1 MKVPKCVILKPN
13 GSDTAI
19 ERINYRTDSEE
30 RDCIPCIIIIIGSGP
45 AGLSA
50 AIYSQRACL
59 DTIVIE
65 KNGISGGQVLN
76 TWEVDNYPG
85 FPGVTGFELSRQ
97 FREHANKLGARVVQD
112 EVVQVELSGNVK
124 KVVCEE
130 ETYEA
135 RCVILASG
143 AHHRTLEVPGEEE
156 LRGAGVSYCAT
167 CDGAFFRG
175 RTVAVVGGGDAA
187 LEDAIFLAR
196 MCEKV
201 YIVHRR
207 DKLRGAKRL
216 QERLQALENIEF
228 VWNSETAA
236 IEGNGQV
243 EALRLRQTKTGEEK
257 RLDVDGVFIAVG
269 IAPESE
275 LYAGQ
280 LELDEQGYIRADESG
295 QTSVPG
301 VFAAGDV
308 RTKALRQILTA
319 ASDGANCVA
328 SAERYLQA

>member
-1 MKVPKCVILKPN
+1 MY
-13 GSDTAI
+13 D
-19 ERINYRTDSEE
+19 
-30 RDCIPCIIIIIGSGP
+30 IIIIGSGP

-50 AIYSQRACL
+50 AIYAQRACL

-207 DKLRGAKRL
+207 DKLRGAKRQ

-228 VWNSETAA
+228 VWNSETVA
-236 IEGNGQV
+236 IEGNAQV

>member
-1 MKVPKCVILKPN
+1 MY
-13 GSDTAI
+13 D
-19 ERINYRTDSEE
+19 
-30 RDCIPCIIIIIGSGP
+30 IIIIGSGP

-50 AIYSQRACL
+50 AIYAQRACL

-228 VWNSETAA
+228 VWNSETVA
-236 IEGNGQV
+236 IEGNAQV

-257 RLDVDGVFIAVG
+257 RLDADGVFIAVG

>member
-1 MKVPKCVILKPN
+1 MY
-13 GSDTAI
+13 D
-19 ERINYRTDSEE
+19 
-30 RDCIPCIIIIIGSGP
+30 IIIIGSGP

-50 AIYSQRACL
+50 AIYAQRACL

-143 AHHRTLEVPGEEE
+143 AHHRTLGVPGEEE

-228 VWNSETAA
+228 VWNSETVA
-236 IEGNGQV
+236 IEGNAQV

>member
-1 MKVPKCVILKPN
+1 MY
-13 GSDTAI
+13 D
-19 ERINYRTDSEE
+19 
-30 RDCIPCIIIIIGSGP
+30 IIIIGSGP

-50 AIYSQRACL
+50 AIYAQRACL

-228 VWNSETAA
+228 VWNSETVA
-236 IEGNGQV
+236 IEGNAQV
-243 EALRLRQTKTGEEK
+243 EALRLRQTKTGEE
-257 RLDVDGVFIAVG
+257 RLLDVDGVFIAVG

>member
-1 MKVPKCVILKPN
+1 MY
-13 GSDTAI
+13 D
-19 ERINYRTDSEE
+19 
-30 RDCIPCIIIIIGSGP
+30 IIIIGSGP

-50 AIYSQRACL
+50 AIYAQRACL

-216 QERLQALENIEF
+216 QELLQALENIEF
-228 VWNSETAA
+228 VWNSETVA
-236 IEGNGQV
+236 IEGNAQV

>member
-1 MKVPKCVILKPN
+1 MY
-13 GSDTAI
+13 D
-19 ERINYRTDSEE
+19 
-30 RDCIPCIIIIIGSGP
+30 IIIIGSGP

-50 AIYSQRACL
+50 AIYAQRACL

-143 AHHRTLEVPGEEE
+143 AHHRTVEVPGEEE

-228 VWNSETAA
+228 VWNSETVA
-236 IEGNGQV
+236 IEGNAQV
-243 EALRLRQTKTGEEK
+243 EALRLRQTKTGEER

>member
-1 MKVPKCVILKPN
+1 MY
-13 GSDTAI
+13 D
-19 ERINYRTDSEE
+19 
-30 RDCIPCIIIIIGSGP
+30 IIIIVSGP

-50 AIYSQRACL
+50 AIYAQRACL

-228 VWNSETAA
+228 VWNSETVA
-236 IEGNGQV
+236 IEGNAQV

>member
-1 MKVPKCVILKPN
+1 MY
-13 GSDTAI
+13 D
-19 ERINYRTDSEE
+19 
-30 RDCIPCIIIIIGSGP
+30 IIIIGSGP

-50 AIYSQRACL
+50 AIYAQRACL

-85 FPGVTGFELSRQ
+85 FPGVSGFELSRQ
-97 FREHANKLGARVVQD
+97 FREHANKLGARFVQD
-112 EVVQVELSGNVK
+112 EVVQVELLGNVK

-228 VWNSETAA
+228 VWNSETVA

-243 EALRLRQTKTGEEK
+243 EALRLRQTKTGEER
-257 RLDVDGVFIAVG
+257 RLDVEGVFIAVG

-280 LELDEQGYIRADESG
+280 VEFDEQGYIRADESG

-328 SAERYLQA
+328 SAERYLQS

>member
-1 MKVPKCVILKPN
+1 MY
-13 GSDTAI
+13 D
-19 ERINYRTDSEE
+19 
-30 RDCIPCIIIIIGSGP
+30 IIIIGSGP

-50 AIYSQRACL
+50 AIYAQRACL

-243 EALRLRQTKTGEEK
+243 EALRLRQTQTGEER
-257 RLDVDGVFIAVG
+257 RLGVDGVFIAVG

>member
-1 MKVPKCVILKPN
+1 MY
-13 GSDTAI
+13 D
-19 ERINYRTDSEE
+19 
-30 RDCIPCIIIIIGSGP
+30 IIIIGSGP
-45 AGLSA
+45 AGMSA
-50 AIYSQRACL
+50 AIYAQRACL

-236 IEGNGQV
+236 IEGNAQV
-243 EALRLRQTKTGEEK
+243 EALRLRQTQTGEEK

>member
-1 MKVPKCVILKPN
+1 MYTMY
-13 GSDTAI
+13 D
-19 ERINYRTDSEE
+19 
-30 RDCIPCIIIIIGSGP
+30 IIIIGSGP

-50 AIYSQRACL
+50 AIYAQRACL

-228 VWNSETAA
+228 VWNSETVA
-236 IEGNGQV
+236 IEGKAQV

>member
-1 MKVPKCVILKPN
+1 MY
-13 GSDTAI
+13 D
-19 ERINYRTDSEE
+19 
-30 RDCIPCIIIIIGSGP
+30 IIIIGSGP

-50 AIYSQRACL
+50 AIYAQRACL

-85 FPGVTGFELSRQ
+85 FPGVTGFELSKQ

-228 VWNSETAA
+228 VWNSETVA
-236 IEGNGQV
+236 IEGNAQV
-243 EALRLRQTKTGEEK
+243 EALRLRQTQTGEER

>member
-1 MKVPKCVILKPN
+1 MY
-13 GSDTAI
+13 D
-19 ERINYRTDSEE
+19 
-30 RDCIPCIIIIIGSGP
+30 IIIIGSGP

-50 AIYSQRACL
+50 AIYAQRACL

-269 IAPESE
+269 ITPESE

>member
-1 MKVPKCVILKPN
+1 MY
-13 GSDTAI
+13 D
-19 ERINYRTDSEE
+19 
-30 RDCIPCIIIIIGSGP
+30 IIIIGSGP

-50 AIYSQRACL
+50 AIYAQRACL

-216 QERLQALENIEF
+216 QERLQAIENIEF
-228 VWNSETAA
+228 VWNSETVA
-236 IEGNGQV
+236 IEGNAQV
-243 EALRLRQTKTGEEK
+243 EALRLRQTKTGEER
-257 RLDVDGVFIAVG
+257 RLNVDGVFIAVG

-328 SAERYLQA
+328 SAERYLQS

>member
-1 MKVPKCVILKPN
+1 MY
-13 GSDTAI
+13 D
-19 ERINYRTDSEE
+19 
-30 RDCIPCIIIIIGSGP
+30 IIIIGSGP

-50 AIYSQRACL
+50 AIYAQRACL

-124 KVVCEE
+124 KGVCEE

-228 VWNSETAA
+228 VWNSETVA
-236 IEGNGQV
+236 IEGNAQV

>member
-1 MKVPKCVILKPN
+1 MY
-13 GSDTAI
+13 D
-19 ERINYRTDSEE
+19 
-30 RDCIPCIIIIIGSGP
+30 IIIIGSGP

-50 AIYSQRACL
+50 AIYAQRACL

-97 FREHANKLGARVVQD
+97 FRKHANKLGARVVQD

-216 QERLQALENIEF
+216 QERLQALENVEF

>member
-1 MKVPKCVILKPN
+1 MY
-13 GSDTAI
+13 D
-19 ERINYRTDSEE
+19 
-30 RDCIPCIIIIIGSGP
+30 IIIIGSGP

-50 AIYSQRACL
+50 AIYAQRACL

-112 EVVQVELSGNVK
+112 EVVQVELSGKVK

-243 EALRLRQTKTGEEK
+243 EALRLRQTQTGEER

-275 LYAGQ
+275 LYEGQ

>member
-1 MKVPKCVILKPN
+1 MY
-13 GSDTAI
+13 D
-19 ERINYRTDSEE
+19 
-30 RDCIPCIIIIIGSGP
+30 IIIIGSGP

-50 AIYSQRACL
+50 AIYAQRACL

-112 EVVQVELSGNVK
+112 EGVQVELSGNVK
-124 KVVCEE
+124 KVGCEE

-228 VWNSETAA
+228 VWNSETVA
-236 IEGNGQV
+236 IEGNAQV
-243 EALRLRQTKTGEEK
+243 EALRLRQTKTGEER

-328 SAERYLQA
+328 STERYLQA

>member
-1 MKVPKCVILKPN
+1 MY
-13 GSDTAI
+13 D
-19 ERINYRTDSEE
+19 
-30 RDCIPCIIIIIGSGP
+30 IIIIGSGP

-50 AIYSQRACL
+50 AIYAQRACL

-228 VWNSETAA
+228 VWNSETVA
-236 IEGNGQV
+236 IEGNAQV
-243 EALRLRQTKTGEEK
+243 EALRLRQTKTGEER

-280 LELDEQGYIRADESG
+280 LELDEQGYIRAAESG

>member
-1 MKVPKCVILKPN
+1 MY
-13 GSDTAI
+13 D
-19 ERINYRTDSEE
+19 
-30 RDCIPCIIIIIGSGP
+30 IIIIGSGP

-50 AIYSQRACL
+50 AIYAQRACL

-216 QERLQALENIEF
+216 QERVQALENIEF
-228 VWNSETAA
+228 VWNSETVA
-236 IEGNGQV
+236 IEGNAQV
-243 EALRLRQTKTGEEK
+243 EALRLRQTQTGEEK

>member
-1 MKVPKCVILKPN
+1 MY
-13 GSDTAI
+13 D
-19 ERINYRTDSEE
+19 
-30 RDCIPCIIIIIGSGP
+30 IIIIGSGP

-50 AIYSQRACL
+50 AIYAQRACL

-228 VWNSETAA
+228 VWNSETVA

-243 EALRLRQTKTGEEK
+243 EALRLRQTQTGEEK

>member
-1 MKVPKCVILKPN
+1 MY
-13 GSDTAI
+13 D
-19 ERINYRTDSEE
+19 
-30 RDCIPCIIIIIGSGP
+30 IIIIGSGP

-50 AIYSQRACL
+50 AIYAQRACL
-59 DTIVIE
+59 DTIVLE

-243 EALRLRQTKTGEEK
+243 EALRLRQTKTGEER

>member
-1 MKVPKCVILKPN
+1 MYTMY
-13 GSDTAI
+13 D
-19 ERINYRTDSEE
+19 
-30 RDCIPCIIIIIGSGP
+30 IIIIGSGP

-50 AIYSQRACL
+50 AIYAQRACL

-236 IEGNGQV
+236 IEGNAQV
-243 EALRLRQTKTGEEK
+243 EALRLRQTQTGEER

>member
-1 MKVPKCVILKPN
+1 MY
-13 GSDTAI
+13 D
-19 ERINYRTDSEE
+19 
-30 RDCIPCIIIIIGSGP
+30 IIIIGSGP

-50 AIYSQRACL
+50 AIYAQRACL

-243 EALRLRQTKTGEEK
+243 EALWLRQTQTGEER

>member
-1 MKVPKCVILKPN
+1 MY
-13 GSDTAI
+13 D
-19 ERINYRTDSEE
+19 
-30 RDCIPCIIIIIGSGP
+30 IIIIGSGP

-50 AIYSQRACL
+50 AIYAQRACL

-156 LRGAGVSYCAT
+156 LRGAGVSYCAI

-228 VWNSETAA
+228 VWNSETVA
-236 IEGNGQV
+236 IEGNAQV

>member
-1 MKVPKCVILKPN
+1 MY
-13 GSDTAI
+13 D
-19 ERINYRTDSEE
+19 
-30 RDCIPCIIIIIGSGP
+30 IIIIGSGP

-50 AIYSQRACL
+50 AIYAQRACL

-143 AHHRTLEVPGEEE
+143 AHHRTLEVPGEED

-216 QERLQALENIEF
+216 QERLQALENVEF

-243 EALRLRQTKTGEEK
+243 EALRLRQTKTGEER

>member
-1 MKVPKCVILKPN
+1 MY
-13 GSDTAI
+13 D
-19 ERINYRTDSEE
+19 
-30 RDCIPCIIIIIGSGP
+30 IIIIGSGP

-50 AIYSQRACL
+50 AIYAQRACL

-243 EALRLRQTKTGEEK
+243 EALRLRQTQTGEK
-257 RLDVDGVFIAVG
+257 RRLDVDGVFIAVG

>member
-1 MKVPKCVILKPN
+1 MY
-13 GSDTAI
+13 D
-19 ERINYRTDSEE
+19 
-30 RDCIPCIIIIIGSGP
+30 IIIIGSGP

-50 AIYSQRACL
+50 AIYAQRACL

-156 LRGAGVSYCAT
+156 LRGAGVSYCTT

-228 VWNSETAA
+228 VWNSETVA
-236 IEGNGQV
+236 IEGNAQV
-243 EALRLRQTKTGEEK
+243 EALRLRQTKTGEER

>member
-1 MKVPKCVILKPN
+1 MEK
-13 GSDTAI
+13 SYDAI
-19 ERINYRTDSEE
+19 IV
-30 RDCIPCIIIIIGSGP
+30 GGGP

-50 AIYSQRACL
+50 AIYMARARFRVL
-59 DTIVIE
+59 VIE
-65 KNGISGGQVLN
+65 KEKVGGQI
-76 TWEVDNYPG
+76 TITSEVVNYPG
-85 FPGVTGFELSRQ
+85 IIMTDGEQLTGKMRQQAENFGAEFLSAEVIGLDLDGDYKTVHTDRGDFTTPGIIYAAGAHPRLAGFEGESE
-97 FREHANKLGARVVQD
+97 FRGH
-112 EVVQVELSGNVK
+112 
-124 KVVCEE
+124 
-130 ETYEA
+130 
-135 RCVILASG
+135 
-143 AHHRTLEVPGEEE
+143 
-156 LRGAGVSYCAT
+156 GVAYCAT

-196 MCEKV
+196 MCEKG

-216 QERLQALENIEF
+216 QERLQALGNIEF

>member
-1 MKVPKCVILKPN
+1 MY
-13 GSDTAI
+13 D
-19 ERINYRTDSEE
+19 
-30 RDCIPCIIIIIGSGP
+30 IIIIGSGP

-50 AIYSQRACL
+50 AIYAQRACL

-112 EVVQVELSGNVK
+112 EVVQVELSRNVK

-228 VWNSETAA
+228 VWNSETVA
-236 IEGNGQV
+236 IEGNAQV
-243 EALRLRQTKTGEEK
+243 EALRLRQTKTGEER

>member
-1 MKVPKCVILKPN
+1 M
-13 GSDTAI
+13 
-19 ERINYRTDSEE
+19 
-30 RDCIPCIIIIIGSGP
+30 
-45 AGLSA
+45 
-50 AIYSQRACL
+50 
-59 DTIVIE
+59 
-65 KNGISGGQVLN
+65 
-76 TWEVDNYPG
+76 
-85 FPGVTGFELSRQ
+85 
-97 FREHANKLGARVVQD
+97 
-112 EVVQVELSGNVK
+112 
-124 KVVCEE
+124 
-130 ETYEA
+130 
-135 RCVILASG
+135 
-143 AHHRTLEVPGEEE
+143 PGEEG

-228 VWNSETAA
+228 VWNSETVA

-243 EALRLRQTKTGEEK
+243 EALRLRQSKTGEER

-280 LELDEQGYIRADESG
+280 VEFDEQGYIRADESG

>member
-1 MKVPKCVILKPN
+1 MY
-13 GSDTAI
+13 D
-19 ERINYRTDSEE
+19 
-30 RDCIPCIIIIIGSGP
+30 IIIIGSGP

-50 AIYSQRACL
+50 TIYAQRACL

-228 VWNSETAA
+228 VWNSETVA
-236 IEGNGQV
+236 IEGDAQV
-243 EALRLRQTKTGEEK
+243 EALRLRQTKTGEER
-257 RLDVDGVFIAVG
+257 RLDVEGVFIAVG

>member
-1 MKVPKCVILKPN
+1 MY
-13 GSDTAI
+13 D
-19 ERINYRTDSEE
+19 
-30 RDCIPCIIIIIGSGP
+30 IIIIGSGP

-50 AIYSQRACL
+50 VIYAQRACL

-243 EALRLRQTKTGEEK
+243 EALRLRQTKTGEET
-257 RLDVDGVFIAVG
+257 RLDVDGVFSAVG

>member
-1 MKVPKCVILKPN
+1 MY
-13 GSDTAI
+13 D
-19 ERINYRTDSEE
+19 
-30 RDCIPCIIIIIGSGP
+30 IIIIGSGP

-50 AIYSQRACL
+50 AIYAQRACL

-236 IEGNGQV
+236 IEGNAQV
-243 EALRLRQTKTGEEK
+243 EALRLRQTKTGEER

-295 QTSVPG
+295 QASVPG

>member
-1 MKVPKCVILKPN
+1 MYTMY
-13 GSDTAI
+13 D
-19 ERINYRTDSEE
+19 
-30 RDCIPCIIIIIGSGP
+30 IIIIGSGP

-50 AIYSQRACL
+50 AIYAQRACL

-228 VWNSETAA
+228 VWNSETVA
-236 IEGNGQV
+236 IEGNAQV
-243 EALRLRQTKTGEEK
+243 EALRLRQTKTGEER
-257 RLDVDGVFIAVG
+257 RLNVDGVFIAVG

>member
-1 MKVPKCVILKPN
+1 MY
-13 GSDTAI
+13 D
-19 ERINYRTDSEE
+19 
-30 RDCIPCIIIIIGSGP
+30 IIIIGSGP

-50 AIYSQRACL
+50 AIYAQRACL

-228 VWNSETAA
+228 VWNSETVA
-236 IEGNGQV
+236 IEGEGQV
-243 EALRLRQTKTGEEK
+243 EALRLRQTQTGEER

>member
-1 MKVPKCVILKPN
+1 MY
-13 GSDTAI
+13 D
-19 ERINYRTDSEE
+19 
-30 RDCIPCIIIIIGSGP
+30 IIIIGSGP

-50 AIYSQRACL
+50 AIYAQRACL

-143 AHHRTLEVPGEEE
+143 AQHRTLEVPGEEE

>member
-1 MKVPKCVILKPN
+1 MY
-13 GSDTAI
+13 D
-19 ERINYRTDSEE
+19 
-30 RDCIPCIIIIIGSGP
+30 IIIIGSGP

-50 AIYSQRACL
+50 AIYAQRACL

-97 FREHANKLGARVVQD
+97 FREHANKLGARVIQD

-236 IEGNGQV
+236 IEGNAQV
-243 EALRLRQTKTGEEK
+243 EALRLRQTKTGEER